1 MPALLA
7 HAVPHDDEADEP
19 LSAAS
24 WRDAVR
30 EHALARP
37 QHAPSW
43 PRDWRRWAWLCVL
56 ALHLLLFLALRIMP
70 GAVSSRASES
80 NVVTVELI
88 DVPVAEPSLPQP
100 EPLPIRSE
108 PVPQPPARPSA
119 LARRLPQPAPAQP
132 HVAEEPALQFH
143 AYNPDGSI
151 DIPADLAAQLDAA
164 QSRPNFIPLKVA
176 PSPIL
181 NPRRALKVRPNHFAQ
196 YWNGTDGMP
205 LHESMWRY
213 VTATKEFIAPWG
225 GHYGCTWI
233 LILVACADIPD
244 KPWNPPQ
251 VWKPATEFDEQ

>member
-1 MPALLA
+1 MPLLA
-7 HAVPHDDEADEP
+7 YAVPDDDEADQ
-19 LSAAS
+19 LQSAAA

-30 EHALARP
+30 EYALRRP
-37 QHAPSW
+37 VHAPTW

-56 ALHLLLFLALRIMP
+56 ALHVLLFLALHVMRP
-70 GAVSSRASES
+70 AVPSPAPEGD
-80 NVVTVELI
+80 VVTVDLI
-88 DVPVAEPSLPQP
+88 DAPLAEPALPQP
-100 EPLPIRSE
+100 ESLPSRSE
-108 PVPQPPARPSA
+108 PGLRLRSPIARARQPKPPTAEPPVA
-119 LARRLPQPAPAQP
+119 L
-132 HVAEEPALQFH
+132 EPTPEFH
-143 AYNPDGSI
+143 AYNPDGSA

-164 QSRPNFIPLKVA
+164 QPRPNFIPLKVA

-181 NPRRALKVRPNHFAQ
+181 NPRRALKLRPNHFAQ

-213 VTATKEFIAPWG
+213 VTATKEFVAPWG

-251 VWKPATEFDEQ
+251 VWKPATGLDEE